1 MRADARA
8 VIPPA
13 FSAVPSAGAV
23 ARRHPV
29 SVLLVYAET
38 RTVPAHIARDEAFRA
53 TLHAG
58 LPGGVFFYTEYLDAT
73 PLSASAEASLIEV
86 FKDKYRARPIDLVV
100 PTTSV
105 GLRFVLRHRAQL
117 FPDVPIVFMS
127 VNKAAS
133 ADLDLSGN
141 ITGVWQWFDWAGTL
155 DVALRLQPRTRRVA
169 VVSGTSSRDQM
180 WLASAREQLA
190 PYRDRL
196 GIRYL
201 PAPSLADVLQ
211 QVGRLPSDTIVLF
224 GTFHQDGTGREY
236 IPAEVASRVS
246 EAAAVAVYGLLEPQ
260 VGRGIVGGWVSSPTA
275 LAEQAARLALRVLA
289 GENPRPAASSATVSM
304 FDWRQLQRWRLDE
317 ERLPAGSV
325 VRFREPSA
333 WERHRWWI
341 VVGTT
346 LIVLQSTLIAALL
359 VHRALRR
366 RAQRALA
373 ERLRFE
379 TLLTDLSAMFA
390 TEAVSEAGGRIETAL
405 RRVVEELKVDRAAL
419 LVFETASNKVRVTH
433 TWAREGAAHLQEAL
447 RGDELHWIASELR
460 RGHVVRLG
468 PLPDLAAESTVERR
482 SVERFGTRSEV
493 VVPLV
498 VGGATMG
505 GLALA
510 TLREVRLWPEE
521 LVPRLRIL
529 ADLFASALARQ
540 TAERAAHESATQI
553 QSLAGRL
560 ITAQEEER
568 RRIARELHDGVN
580 QKLSALAIA
589 LAALGQRPPSKAADL
604 RADLARLQERAS
616 GLVEEVRQISHELHP
631 GVLQHVGL
639 VAALQGYCEEFEN
652 EHGLGVTF
660 RAAHDLGVVPAD
672 PALCLYRATQEALGN
687 VARHAKARHVR
698 VTLTR
703 DGADVKL
710 TVADDGGGFD
720 LTEARDRGGLGL
732 ISLDERVRLVGG
744 QVTIQTSPQS
754 GTEVRIVVPVPER
767 ADGAADGSTR

>member
-13 FSAVPSAGAV
+13 FSAVPPAGAV

-58 LPGGVFFYTEYLDAT
+58 LLGGVFFYTEYLDAT
-73 PLSASAEASLIEV
+73 PLSASAEASLVEV

-133 ADLDLSGN
+133 AGLDLSGN
-141 ITGVWQWFDWAGTL
+141 ISGVWQWFDWAGTL

-169 VVSGTSSRDQM
+169 VVSGTGARDQT
-180 WLASAREQLA
+180 WLATAREQLA

-196 GIRYL
+196 EIRYL
-201 PAPSLADVLQ
+201 PAPSLGDVLQ
-211 QVGRLPSDTIVLF
+211 GVARLPADAIVLL
-224 GTFHQDGTGREY
+224 GTFHQDGSGREF

-260 VGRGIVGGWVSSPTA
+260 VGRGIVGGRVLSPTA
-275 LAEQAARLALRVLA
+275 LAEQTAQLALRVLA
-289 GENPRPAASSATVSM
+289 GENPGPTAPSATVGM

-317 ERLPAGSV
+317 GRLPAGSV
-325 VRFREPSA
+325 VRFREPSV

-341 VVGTT
+341 VGGTA

-390 TEAVSEAGGRIETAL
+390 TQAESEAEGRIETAL
-405 RRVVEELKVDRAAL
+405 RRVVEELKVDRASL
-419 LVFETASNKVRVTH
+419 LVFETASDKVRVTH
-433 TWAREGAAHLQEAL
+433 TWAREGAPHLPEAV
-447 RGDELHWIASELR
+447 RGDELPWIASELR
-460 RGHVVRLG
+460 HGHVVRLG
-468 PLPDLAAESTVERR
+468 PLRDLAAESTVQR

-560 ITAQEEER
+560 IKAQEEER

-580 QKLSALAIA
+580 QKLSALSIA
-589 LAALGQRPPSKAADL
+589 LAALGQRPASKGADL

-652 EHGLGVTF
+652 EHGLGVSF

-687 VARHAKARHVR
+687 AARHAKARHVR